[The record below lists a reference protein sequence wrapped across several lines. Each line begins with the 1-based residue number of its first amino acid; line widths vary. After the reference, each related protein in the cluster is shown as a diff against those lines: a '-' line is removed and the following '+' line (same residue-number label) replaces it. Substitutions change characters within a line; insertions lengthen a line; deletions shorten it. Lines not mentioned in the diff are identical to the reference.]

1 MEDIENNSKSL
12 NNGFIKHVFNFDNE
26 TKSSLLNTAQYV
38 LLAIIP
44 LTIYNHLVNSVIA
57 EFDESKGNVEVL
69 VEIVGEL
76 FTQMFGLFF
85 IHRLITYVPTYSGRS
100 MGELN
105 LFTIILIYIS
115 VLYQTDSQVGRKI
128 KLLVNRG
135 IEIWEGKSKEEKEEG
150 KNKKGNSV
158 VKVTQPISRGGMP
171 THQPSRAD
179 YLQSHN
185 AMSSPTQMMPPANEQ
200 KGASNNMYNSGGFNG
215 LVDANAPVQ
224 QQEPMA
230 ANAGFGAFSAF

>member
-26 TKSSLLNTAQYV
+26 TKSNLLNTAQYV

-57 EFDESKGNVEVL
+57 EFDESKGNVEIL
-69 VEIVGEL
+69 VEIIGEL
-76 FTQMFGLFF
+76 FAQMFGLFF
-85 IHRLITYVPTYSGRS
+85 LHRLITYVPTYSGRS

-115 VLYQTDSQVGRKI
+115 VLYQTDSQVGKKI
-128 KLLVNRG
+128 KILVSRG
-135 IEIWEGKSKEEKEEG
+135 VEIWEGKSKEEKVDS
-150 KNKKGNSV
+150 KNKGNPV
-158 VKVTQPISRGGMP
+158 VKVTQPISRGGAP
-171 THQPSRAD
+171 THQSSRAD

-200 KGASNNMYNSGGFNG
+200 NGASNSMYNSGGFNG
-215 LVDANAPVQ
+215 LVYANAPVQ

-230 ANAGFGAFSAF
+230 ANTGFGAFSAF

>member
-26 TKSSLLNTAQYV
+26 TKSSLLNTGQYV

-76 FTQMFGLFF
+76 FAQMVGLFF

-105 LFTIILIYIS
+105 LFTVVLIYIS

-128 KLLVNRG
+128 KLLVSRG
-135 IEIWEGKSKEEKEEG
+135 IEIWEGKPKEEKRG
-150 KNKKGNSV
+150 KKVTKGQPV
-158 VKVTQPISRGGMP
+158 VKVTQPISRAGMP
-171 THQPSRAD
+171 THQASRAD
-179 YLQSHN
+179 YLKSN
-185 AMSSPTQMMPPANEQ
+185 NVLTSPTQMMPPANEQ
-200 KGASNNMYNSGGFNG
+200 PTSTNNNMYNSAGFNG
-215 LVDANAPVQ
+215 LVDANAPVSQ
-224 QQEPMA
+224 APMA
-230 ANAGFGAFSAF
+230 ANEGFGAFTKF

>member
-38 LLAIIP
+38 VLAIIP

-69 VEIVGEL
+69 VEIIGEL
-76 FTQMFGLFF
+76 FAQMFGLFF

-115 VLYQTDSQVGRKI
+115 VLYQTDSQVGKKI
-128 KLLVNRG
+128 KLLVGRG
-135 IEIWEGKSKEEKEEG
+135 IEIWEGKPKEEKEDE
-150 KNKKGNSV
+150 KKKGKSV

-200 KGASNNMYNSGGFNG
+200 SGASNNMYNSGGFNG

-224 QQEPMA
+224 QEPMA

>member
-38 LLAIIP
+38 VLAIIP

-69 VEIVGEL
+69 VEIIGEL
-76 FTQMFGLFF
+76 FAQMFGLFF

-115 VLYQTDSQVGRKI
+115 VLYQTDSQVGKKI
-128 KLLVNRG
+128 KLLVSRG
-135 IEIWEGKSKEEKEEG
+135 IEIWEGKPKEEKEDE
-150 KNKKGNSV
+150 KKKGKSV

-200 KGASNNMYNSGGFNG
+200 SGASNNMYNSGGFNG

-224 QQEPMA
+224 QEPMA

>member
-26 TKSSLLNTAQYV
+26 TKSSLLNTGQYV

-76 FTQMFGLFF
+76 FAQMFGLFF

-128 KLLVNRG
+128 KLLVSRG
-135 IEIWEGKSKEEKEEG
+135 IEIWEGKPKEEKKG
-150 KNKKGNSV
+150 KNTQGKPI
-158 VKVTQPISRGGMP
+158 VKITQPISRAGMP
-171 THQPSRAD
+171 THQASRAD
-179 YLQSHN
+179 YLKSDN
-185 AMSSPTQMMPPANEQ
+185 VLTSPTQMVPPVNEQ
-200 KGASNNMYNSGGFNG
+200 TTSTNNNMYNSAGFNG
-215 LVDANAPVQ
+215 LVDANAPVSQ
-224 QQEPMA
+224 APMA
-230 ANAGFGAFSAF
+230 ANEGFGAFTKF

>member
-26 TKSSLLNTAQYV
+26 TKSSLLNTGQYV

-76 FTQMFGLFF
+76 FAQMVGLFF

-105 LFTIILIYIS
+105 LFTVVLIYIS

-128 KLLVNRG
+128 KLLVSRG
-135 IEIWEGKSKEEKEEG
+135 IEIWEGKPKEEKRG
-150 KNKKGNSV
+150 KKGEKGQPV
-158 VKVTQPISRGGMP
+158 VKVTQPISRAGMP
-171 THQPSRAD
+171 THQASRAD
-179 YLQSHN
+179 YLKSDN
-185 AMSSPTQMMPPANEQ
+185 VLTSPTQMMPPANEQ
-200 KGASNNMYNSGGFNG
+200 PTSTNNNMYNSAGFNG
-215 LVDANAPVQ
+215 LVDANAPVSQ
-224 QQEPMA
+224 APMA
-230 ANAGFGAFSAF
+230 ANEGFGAFTKF